1 MTATTDQPT
10 PKRPAA
16 DALDALARLDH
27 DVLDRLRD
35 FLDREQ
41 RGGATVVRI
50 EHVRALLGG
59 GR

>member
-1 MTATTDQPT
+1 MTATTDQPASKA
-10 PKRPAA
+10 PA

-50 EHVRALLGG
+50 EHVRAFLGG